1 MSYDSRLPQRHIRL
15 LQLHPGQFQ
24 DPIHCNLR
32 ECHLDD
38 ALPYEALSYVWGDPS
53 AQVEI
58 KCQNISVAV
67 NVNLGLA
74 LRHLRHA
81 DGSRWL
87 WVDAICINQQ
97 DLEERA
103 DQVKLMRNVYVKAA
117 AVLIWLGEDE
127 DEGCAPALELMNAV
141 CEAYVVQAQ
150 ASSMTVLELSRAIT
164 LSELPPPSIEAVQAM
179 IDSLAVRADAWQ
191 HLRKLFSREWF
202 NRTWCVQEAVL
213 ATTAVVHVGRVCF
226 PWETLGVT
234 ASWLNQQEILTEF
247 ALPPVMANVPYYN
260 CFCMF
265 DGIVED
271 DQLVDILHRFRAF
284 ASTDPRDKVYGLL
297 GLVKN
302 GEGDVAVDVDYGE
315 TSVSDV
321 YTDLAA
327 AYVELQ
333 QNLAILSFVKH
344 RQDLEADLAEG
355 VPSWVPLWSVDTDT
369 AMIYSKHYPYEACG
383 LNDKVKLEPALPK
396 SLSPVGLLFSEV
408 DAASM
413 PMTMSLFSDP
423 HKDRGQPEAT
433 PTIISDL
440 WHEVSASDDP
450 ITDMLRMA
458 QNLTAG
464 LDKDY
469 RMVNDLEDDE
479 RMHFY
484 GDFGAWIAHHLTSRG
499 LDSATFPP
507 QSISSLENDAGSFK
521 IAASRACD
529 QRRVFRTRN
538 GFRGIGPTCMAAGDR
553 IVVLRG
559 GQVPFV
565 LRPSG
570 SAWLFMGECFVAGI
584 MNGETFEDSIDGWAR
599 PGERPFHLI

>member
-1 MSYDSRLPQRHIRL
+1 
-15 LQLHPGQFQ
+15 
-24 DPIHCNLR
+24 
-32 ECHLDD
+32 
-38 ALPYEALSYVWGDPS
+38 
-53 AQVEI
+53 
-58 KCQNISVAV
+58 VAV

-74 LRHLRHA
+74 LQHLRHA
-81 DGSRWL
+81 TESRWL

-103 DQVKLMRNVYVKAA
+103 DQVKLMGDVYVKAA

-127 DEGCAPALELMNAV
+127 DEGCAPALALMTAV
-141 CEAYVVQAQ
+141 YDAYVLHAQ
-150 ASSMTVLELSRAIT
+150 AKSMTVLELIRAPI
-164 LSELPPPSIEAVQAM
+164 LAELPPPSVEAVQTM
-179 IDSLAVRADAWQ
+179 IDSRSVPANAWQ

-213 ATTAVVHVGRVCF
+213 ATTAVVHMGRVSF
-226 PWETLGVT
+226 PWETLGVM

-247 ALPPVMANVPYYN
+247 ALPPIMANVPHYN
-260 CFCMF
+260 CVCMF
-265 DGIVED
+265 DGTSED

-302 GEGDVAVDVDYGE
+302 VEGDVTVDVDYGD

-333 QNLAILSFVKH
+333 QDLTILSFVKH
-344 RQDLEADLAEG
+344 REDLEADLAEG
-355 VPSWVPLWSVDTDT
+355 VPSWVPLWTVDTDT
-369 AMIYSKHYPYEACG
+369 AMIYSKHDPYEACG
-383 LNDKVKLEPALPK
+383 PNDKVQLEPALPK

-408 DAASM
+408 DAAST
-413 PMTMSLFSDP
+413 PMTMSLFGDP
-423 HKDRGQPEAT
+423 QKDDGQPAAT

-450 ITDMLRMA
+450 MMDVLRMA

-464 LDKDY
+464 NDKDY

-479 RMHFY
+479 RMNFY
-484 GDFGAWIAHHLTSRG
+484 GDFGAWLDHHLASRG
-499 LDSATFPP
+499 LESENLSPR
-507 QSISSLENDAGSFK
+507 SISSPESDAERFK

-529 QRRVFRTRN
+529 QRRAFRTKN
-538 GFRGIGPTCMAAGDR
+538 GLRGIGPTSMAAGDH

-570 SAWLFMGECFVAGI
+570 SAWLFVGECFVAGI
-584 MNGETFEDSIDGWAR
+584 MNGETFEDCIDGWAR
-599 PGERPFHLI
+599 PEERSFHLI